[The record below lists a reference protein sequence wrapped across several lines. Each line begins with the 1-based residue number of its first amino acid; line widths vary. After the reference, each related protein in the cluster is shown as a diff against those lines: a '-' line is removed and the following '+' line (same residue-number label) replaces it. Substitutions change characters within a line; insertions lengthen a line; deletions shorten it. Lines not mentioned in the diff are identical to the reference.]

1 MASGSASST
10 TQQTLVLTPKTKDS
24 YKPFSLSKKSK
35 QNDTL
40 REALNTLKEIRHN
53 VQDNEFN
60 LFGQQVGVQLNK
72 LTLRK
77 TLELQ
82 QEIQNLLSRAR
93 LDDLNTLPTLNSITP
108 STDRSILRS
117 SSDNLNSTPHNL
129 HFYEGSDEDFDAN
142 DVHNLLIEKKNNEV
156 CDNNIQKTQNKPE
169 VLTTY
174 FSNWN
179 NESYE
184 NYP

>member
-1 MASGSASST
+1 MASGSSSST
-10 TQQTLVLTPKTKDS
+10 TQQTLVLTPKTKAS
-24 YKPFSLSKKSK
+24 YKPFSLSKKPK
-35 QNDTL
+35 PNDTL

-53 VQDNEFN
+53 AQDNEFN

-77 TLELQ
+77 ALELQ

-93 LDDLNTLPTLNSITP
+93 LDDLNALPTLNSSIP
-108 STDRSILRS
+108 STDISILRS
-117 SSDNLNSTPHNL
+117 SSENLHSTSHNL
-129 HFYEGSDEDFDAN
+129 HLYEGSDEDFDAN
-142 DVHNLLIEKKNNEV
+142 DVHNLLIERINNED

-174 FSNWN
+174 FSNWD